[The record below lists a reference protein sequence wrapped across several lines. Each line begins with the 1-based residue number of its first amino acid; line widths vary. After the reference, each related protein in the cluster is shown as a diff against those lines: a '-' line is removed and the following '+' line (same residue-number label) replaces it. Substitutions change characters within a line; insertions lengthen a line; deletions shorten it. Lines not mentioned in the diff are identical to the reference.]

1 MRWTLSLLA
10 VLACCSLVALSA
22 STVSDGQ
29 VAPPAKAPLS
39 PLDVYASKVGP
50 SDLAKTI
57 QVAHLVGDSPAK
69 LNETLQGVMEIYPAS
84 SGPRLFSEA
93 GDVLLGCGTN
103 AIYGAILGGVFG
115 GLAGAIG
122 GAIAGCAM
130 GALTAYQ
137 SYEDGLS
144 AAQLAEV
151 NTAKQFA
158 DGEQAAV
165 NNEVNITSQL
175 LTALASALNLTQYG
189 MDAWAESA
197 ALSQLANATF
207 SPELDLV
214 QTEIPYDLAVPL
226 TLYGNDL
233 AGISNAT
240 AQWWLAKYGSNGQ
253 FDACGLPGNQ
263 VASYLTV
270 LQTIACPHDSYS
282 QTTPVYAYGGGASV
296 GAGQPFVAFHG
307 GELYLTGSS
316 GQVLS
321 QAVGGS
327 YSYTLAGTD
336 QYWSG
341 FPGPTGVYTFPGSVT
356 GLVAPAQVPG
366 PAQTTCYTIGAI
378 GSGSPDGAS
387 PQNGVSSL
395 PCGST
400 DPVYEMEELYCSGTT
415 CGTIPAYATETTG
428 TLKYYQN
435 QTGEMELNAVNSAQF
450 YWQFLRSLGYTNA
463 SQIPAQCQIP
473 EPYMALPP
481 TINLGNLTVSDY
493 EAIYYSWTRAVGN
506 YYGVNATTVSDTCNN
521 HHASGGNGPFW
532 VTNLT
537 VNSTLSVYISNSTEY
552 PSENLSN
559 LSSWAYQRVQAIWW
573 PEQGQVTFPAG
584 QVSPIPSNDPIQV
597 VIPSK
602 SAFLTLTGNG
612 PKVQGA
618 VDRLG
623 TTGDYIFIWSC
634 TINGVPVQNCTVGSQ
649 NISKVF
655 TNITCGGGST
665 QCGLQSPTFAFTLP
679 NWLSSIE
686 NFFSNLF
693 GGGAIGSL
701 LGSLLTDLLIIAAVV
716 LAIYVVYRVVT
727 HRKAGGGGATYIV
740 TGSGR

>member
-1 MRWTLSLLA
+1 MRWTLSALV

-22 STVSDGQ
+22 SAVAYGQ

-39 PLDVYASKVGP
+39 PLEIYGSKVGP
-50 SDLAKTI
+50 SDLARTI
-57 QVAHLVGDSPAK
+57 QIAHVVGASPAK
-69 LNETLQGVMEIYPAS
+69 LNQTLQGVMEIYPAS

-93 GDVLLGCGTN
+93 GDILLGCAATGIT
-103 AIYGAILGGVFG
+103 GAILGGIFG

-122 GAIAGCAM
+122 GAIAGCAI

-144 AAQLAEV
+144 AAQLSLV

-165 NNEVNITSQL
+165 DNEVNITSQL
-175 LTALASALNLTQYG
+175 LTALASALNMTQYG

-197 ALSQLANATF
+197 ALSQLGNATF
-207 SPELDLV
+207 SPQLDLM
-214 QTEIPYDLAVPL
+214 QTEIPYDLAVPM
-226 TLYGNDL
+226 TLVGNDL
-233 AGISNAT
+233 AGIANST
-240 AQWWLAKYGSNGQ
+240 AQWWLAKYGNNGQ
-253 FDACGLPGNQ
+253 FDACSLPGNE
-263 VASYLTV
+263 VVSYLAVVET
-270 LQTIACPHDSYS
+270 TACPTDGYTQS
-282 QTTPVYAYGGGASV
+282 TPVYAYNGGASV
-296 GAGQPFVAFHG
+296 ASGQPFVAFHG
-307 GELYLTGSS
+307 GELYISGAS
-316 GQVLS
+316 GQALTQV
-321 QAVGGS
+321 VGGS
-327 YSYTLAGTD
+327 YSFTLSGTS

-341 FPGPTGVYTFPGSVT
+341 FPGPTAVYSFPGTVT
-356 GLVAPAQVPG
+356 GMVAPVQVPG
-366 PAQTTCYTIGAI
+366 PSQTTCYTIGAI
-378 GSGSPDGAS
+378 ESGVADNGGTLNGARA
-387 PQNGVSSL
+387 L
-395 PCGST
+395 PCGET
-400 DPVYEMEELYCSGTT
+400 APVYEMEEMFCSGTSCST
-415 CGTIPAYATETTG
+415 LPAYGTETTG

-435 QTGEMELNAVNSAQF
+435 QSGEMELNAVNSAQF

-481 TINLGNLTVSDY
+481 TVNLGNLTVSDY
-493 EAIYYSWTRAVGN
+493 EAIYYSWTQAVGN

-521 HHASGGNGPFW
+521 HHSTGGNGPFW

-537 VNSTLSVYISNSTEY
+537 VNSTLSVYIANSTEY

-559 LSSWAYQRVQAIWW
+559 LSSWAFQRVQAIWW

-584 QVSPIPSNDPIQV
+584 QVSAIPSNDPVQV

-634 TINGVPVQNCTVGSQ
+634 TINGVPTQNCTVGSQ

-665 QCGLQSPTFAFTLP
+665 QCGLQNPTFVFTLP
-679 NWLSSIE
+679 NWLSGIE

-693 GGGAIGSL
+693 GGGALGSL

-727 HRKAGGGGATYIV
+727 YRGKGGGGGTYIV